1 MKGWIC
7 EGWYYHEG
15 ELLIQ
20 PREGQDGRLLLGDK
34 HRVLQDQGSQDE
46 RMISPEGIR

>member
-7 EGWYYHEG
+7 EGLYYHDR

-20 PREGQDGRLLLGDK
+20 PGEGQEGRLLLGDK
-34 HRVLQDQGSQDE
+34 HRVLQDWESQDE
-46 RMISPEGIR
+46 RMTSPGGTK